1 MTQKKNFSEFG
12 ITKEVLDTFIQNDTP
27 DDRSFQAEW
36 AVLQNGT
43 FDYRYEVGI
52 QVNDTGVFEW
62 FDVKETPGAIFVHHK
77 WTYSMNT
84 GFTRGHSPRAVCH
97 RLHACNKVKRAYN
110 KLFDGELV

>member
-1 MTQKKNFSEFG
+1 MAQKKNFGEFG
-12 ITKEVLDTFIQNDTP
+12 VTKEVLDTFILNESS

-36 AVLQNGT
+36 AILLNIADV
-43 FDYRYEVGI
+43 YRYEVGI
-52 QVNDTGVFEW
+52 ELNDTGVFEW
-62 FDVKETPGAIFVHHK
+62 FDVEQTPRAIYVHHK

-97 RLHACNKVKRAYN
+97 KLRACNKVKRAYN